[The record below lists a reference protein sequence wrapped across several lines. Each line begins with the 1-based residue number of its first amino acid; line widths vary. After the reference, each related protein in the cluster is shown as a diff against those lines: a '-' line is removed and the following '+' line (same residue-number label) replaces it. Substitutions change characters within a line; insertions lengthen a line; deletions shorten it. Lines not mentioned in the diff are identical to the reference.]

1 MEYFVLI
8 KVEDPCTN
16 EIFPHYILRYV
27 FSPLD
32 TVLGPR
38 ANFFGEMLFTFVNE
52 AWSYS
57 SYEEP
62 KHPS

>member
-38 ANFFGEMLFTFVNE
+38 ANFFGVMLFTFVNE
-52 AWSYS
+52 A
-57 SYEEP
+57 
-62 KHPS
+62 